1 MDRPLIFVVDD
12 ESKIRRLV
20 AVNLESSGFDVMTA
34 DDGRR
39 ALEVL
44 QHSDHKP
51 DLIVLDVMMPGL
63 DGLEVLKVIRQHSPV
78 PVIIV
83 SAKNDVR
90 TKMEGFRL
98 GTDDYLTKPFS
109 IEELIMRIKAILRRS
124 HKVDESASVASQC
137 EIRNGPIRL
146 VKASRKCFIRDQE
159 IRLNDKE
166 WRLLEILMKDPGAV
180 IPHEKLLGAVWG
192 VEFSSEVQY
201 LRVCFARIR
210 KKFEDIGFD
219 GSVISAYSGVGY
231 ILRDLRDEDEDSFQ
245 S

>member
-34 DDGRR
+34 DDGHR
-39 ALEVL
+39 ALEVF
-44 QHSDHKP
+44 QHSNPKP

-63 DGLEVLKVIRQHSPV
+63 DGMEVLKVIRQHSPV

-98 GTDDYLTKPFS
+98 GTDDYLVKPFS

-124 HKVDESASVASQC
+124 QQTEKTKTLSQE
-137 EIRNGPIRL
+137 EIRNGFGQFIYGLPLCHGGYLGKR
-146 VKASRKCFIRDQE
+146 KPSRRKR
-159 IRLNDKE
+159 RRRPATSLG
-166 WRLLEILMKDPGAV
+166 WR
-180 IPHEKLLGAVWG
+180 
-192 VEFSSEVQY
+192 
-201 LRVCFARIR
+201 RR
-210 KKFEDIGFD
+210 
-219 GSVISAYSGVGY
+219 
-231 ILRDLRDEDEDSFQ
+231 
-245 S
+245 

>member
-20 AVNLESSGFDVMTA
+20 AVNLESSGFYVMTA
-34 DDGRR
+34 DDGHR
-39 ALEVL
+39 ALAVF
-44 QHSDHKP
+44 QHSNPKP

-63 DGLEVLKVIRQHSPV
+63 DGMEVLKVIRQHSPV

-98 GTDDYLTKPFS
+98 GTDDYLVKPFS

-124 HKVDESASVASQC
+124 QQTEKTKTLSQE

-146 VKASRKCFIRDQE
+146 MKSSRKCFIRDQE

-192 VEFSSEVQY
+192 AEFSGEVQY
-201 LRVCFARIR
+201 LRVSFARIR

-231 ILRDLRDEDEDSFQ
+231 ILRDLRDEDADGF
-245 S
+245 